1 MKTGVMSGLH
11 PTLKFFMVLIF
22 VLTSALFL
30 TVLGFLV
37 AVPFFGVDDLMAM
50 SKGQAS
56 LSLLK
61 YLQMTQSL
69 TVFILPSLL
78 AAFMLSRKPLLWL
91 KFRTPKPL
99 FLLVVVLIF
108 VSVQPLT
115 GWLGYVNTKMDLPDF
130 LRGVE
135 LWMSNAEAS
144 ANSLIFQFLDTS
156 SIGPVVVNFFM
167 MVLLPA
173 FGEELLFRGAIQTS
187 LKKAVV
193 NHHVAVWVTAILFSA
208 LHMQFF
214 TFAPRLLLGALLG
227 YLLVYGKSIWYPILG
242 HFTNNLLSFIMFY
255 YYRAHMPGV
264 NPLDSSAER
273 PDWWL
278 ILAGTVFM
286 TGLFGWFRSRSK
298 LVLPVVISNH
308 N

>member
-1 MKTGVMSGLH
+1 MKTGVMSGLN
-11 PTLKFFMVLIF
+11 PTLKFLMVLII

-30 TVLGFLV
+30 TVVGFLV
-37 AVPFFGVDDLMAM
+37 AVPFFGIDDLMAM
-50 SKGQAS
+50 SRGQAS

-61 YLQMTQSL
+61 YLQLTQSL
-69 TVFILPSLL
+69 TVFIFPSLL
-78 AAFMLSRKPLLWL
+78 AAFLLSRKPLIWL

-99 FLLVVVLIF
+99 FLLVVILIF

-130 LRGVE
+130 LQGVE

-144 ANSLIFQFLDTS
+144 ANSLIFQFLDTA
-156 SIGPVVVNFFM
+156 SIGSVVVNFFM

-173 FGEELLFRGAIQTS
+173 FGEELLFRGAIQSS
-187 LKKAVV
+187 LKKTVR
-193 NHHVAVWVTAILFSA
+193 NHHLAVWITAILFSA

-214 TFAPRLLLGALLG
+214 TFAPRMLLGALLG

-255 YYRAHMPGV
+255 YYRAQMPGV
-264 NPLDSSAER
+264 NPLDSSADQ

-286 TGLFGWFRSRSK
+286 IGLLGWFRSRSK
-298 LVLPVVISNH
+298 LVLPVVISEGN
-308 N
+308 

>member
-1 MKTGVMSGLH
+1 MKTGVMSGLN
-11 PTLKFFMVLIF
+11 PTLKFLMVLIF
-22 VLTSALFL
+22 VLTSAFLL
-30 TVLGFLV
+30 TVISFLV
-37 AVPFFGVDDLMAM
+37 AVPFFGIDDLIAM
-50 SKGQAS
+50 SRGQAS

-69 TVFILPSLL
+69 TVFIIPSLL
-78 AAFMLSRKPLLWL
+78 SAFMLSRKPLLWL
-91 KFRTPKPL
+91 KFRTPKLL

-130 LRGVE
+130 LQSVE
-135 LWMSNAEAS
+135 RWMLNAESA
-144 ANSLIFQFLDTS
+144 ANSLIFQFLDTD
-156 SIGPVVVNFFM
+156 SIGSVTVNFFM

-173 FGEELLFRGAIQTS
+173 FGEELLFRGAIQSS
-187 LKKAVV
+187 LKKAVK
-193 NHHVAVWVTAILFSA
+193 NHHLAVWITAILFSA

-227 YLLVYGKSIWYPILG
+227 YLLVYGKSIWYPVLG

-255 YYRAHMPGV
+255 YYRTQIPGV
-264 NPLDSSAER
+264 NPLDSSAEQ

-286 TGLFGWFRSRSK
+286 IGLFGWFRSRSK
-298 LVLPVVISNH
+298 LDLPVVISRGK
-308 N
+308 